1 MRITLPSGT
10 PAEIDTSVANPKM
23 GLVIAPDIFGLRQL
37 FSDLVSRLANEWQMA
52 VIAVE
57 PFPGKELSADVNERF
72 AEMAKLDDSVHLRDL
87 TEAADALSVDRVGLI
102 GFCMGGMYCFK
113 AALNERFVRIASF
126 YGMIVMP
133 PAWKGP
139 GHVEPLACLINGY
152 ADNVLAILGGEDPY
166 TPEADIAQLR
176 ATGAQIAF
184 YPDANHAFA
193 HDASRPSYRKNDADD
208 AYAKTKD
215 WLLSALR

>member
-1 MRITLPSGT
+1 MS
-10 PAEIDTSVANPKM
+10 
-23 GLVIAPDIFGLRQL
+23 
-37 FSDLVSRLANEWQMA
+37 

-57 PFPGKELSADVNERF
+57 PFPGKSVDESIESRVAVLPQLN
-72 AEMAKLDDSVHLRDL
+72 DSDNMRDL
-87 TEAADALSVDRVGLI
+87 LEGADALGTATTGLI
-102 GFCMGGMYCFK
+102 GYCMGGMYCFK

-184 YPDANHAFA
+184 YPEANHAFA